1 MTPSPWLEQAKRR
14 AKQHRWTQRNLQF
27 TQADGSPL
35 ANCEITSHNQA
46 PSFRVGTCAG
56 KSLLGSNAIGERQ
69 RNAVRSNFP
78 LIVAE
83 NAMKWYA
90 TEVENGVLTYEE
102 ADNLAAWCKDENIP
116 LRGHCL
122 FWDKAKFN
130 QDWVKALSD
139 SDLKARMSQRL
150 QSILPR
156 YQGQIRD
163 WDALNELLDGG
174 FVSERLG
181 PDGPAWVF
189 REAASIARECRFF
202 TNEYGILDSDER
214 TEKYYELISRLRDSG
229 APVGGIGIQEHA
241 AERFVSDSAEAMLEA
256 DRPERQGRGPLI
268 PDEIWKRLDRLSSLG
283 LPIHFTEI
291 SITTQSRERA
301 ARCMDMLL
309 RTAYAHPAV
318 ECCLFWGFEARN
330 HWLGDIAALIDQHG
344 RPYPALLALSEC
356 QREWQSQGTLTTD
369 ENGTC
374 SIEGWKGDYVFMR
387 NGEEIGQA
395 ELTAGSSDIVAV
407 KTLQ

>member
-1 MTPSPWLEQAKRR
+1 
-14 AKQHRWTQRNLQF
+14 
-27 TQADGSPL
+27 
-35 ANCEITSHNQA
+35 
-46 PSFRVGTCAG
+46 
-56 KSLLGSNAIGERQ
+56 
-69 RNAVRSNFP
+69 
-78 LIVAE
+78 
-83 NAMKWYA
+83 MKWYA
-90 TEVENGVLTYEE
+90 TEVEDGVLTYDD
-102 ADNLAAWCKDENIP
+102 ADALAAWCRDERIP

-130 QDWVKALSD
+130 QDWVKALSA
-139 SDLKARMSQRL
+139 SALKQRMSERL
-150 QSILPR
+150 QRILPR
-156 YQGQIRD
+156 YQGQISD

-174 FVSERLG
+174 FMAERLG

-189 REAASIARECRFF
+189 REASSIAPECRLF

-214 TEKYYELISRLRDSG
+214 TEKYYELISRLRDAG

-241 AERFVSDSAEAMLEA
+241 AERFVSDSNEAMLEA

-268 PDEIWKRLDRLSSLG
+268 PDEIWKRLNRLSSLG

-291 SITTQSRERA
+291 SIATQSRERA

-330 HWLGDIAALIDQHG
+330 HWLGDIAALMDRDG

-356 QREWQSQGTLTTD
+356 AREWESQGDITTD
-369 ENGTC
+369 EHGRCT
-374 SIEGWKGDYVFMR
+374 IEGWKAITPSR
-387 NGEEIGQA
+387 IRKRKSPQ
-395 ELTAGSSDIVAV
+395 
-407 KTLQ
+407 QR